1 MVKLSIQKNGKV
13 LCLGAVAGGD
23 VDERQL
29 DNSYKPHSRDQ
40 KPFPHAKA
48 KAKIPPQNL
57 FPFVLPHNQTTRIYP
72 KAKEELY
79 SLSSFISFQSIR
91 LFLIFKWLT
100 EGEVLDWLM
109 SNLYNRDFI
118 LEFVGMETKLHPFD
132 SVEDNELP
140 SGKLKDLPRGIMH
153 TRSDLELR
161 PQWRKSLWSADN
173 QITGPWIAQGVLL
186 VGKKVE
192 QFHHWIKQEVMKV
205 VSL

>member
-1 MVKLSIQKNGKV
+1 MGRCCVWELSQGETSTSGSWTTHINPIAETKN
-13 LCLGAVAGGD
+13 
-23 VDERQL
+23 
-29 DNSYKPHSRDQ
+29 
-40 KPFPHAKA
+40 PFPMQKQ
-48 KAKIPPQNL
+48 KQRFPQNL
-57 FPFVLPHNQTTRIYP
+57 FPFVLLHVPLRRGTTRIYP

-91 LFLIFKWLT
+91 LLLIFKWLT

-161 PQWRKSLWSADN
+161 PQWRKSLRSTDN

-192 QFHHWIKQEVMKV
+192 
-205 VSL
+205 

>member
-48 KAKIPPQNL
+48 KAKIPSPQNL
-57 FPFVLPHNQTTRIYP
+57 FPFVLPHTTRIYP

-91 LFLIFKWLT
+91 LLLIFK
-100 EGEVLDWLM
+100 
-109 SNLYNRDFI
+109 
-118 LEFVGMETKLHPFD
+118 
-132 SVEDNELP
+132 DNELP

-161 PQWRKSLWSADN
+161 PQWRKSLRSA
-173 QITGPWIAQGVLL
+173 VLL
-186 VGKKVE
+186 C
-192 QFHHWIKQEVMKV
+192 
-205 VSL
+205 

>member
-1 MVKLSIQKNGKV
+1 MAEE
-13 LCLGAVAGGD
+13 AVA
-23 VDERQL
+23 
-29 DNSYKPHSRDQ
+29 ST
-40 KPFPHAKA
+40 
-48 KAKIPPQNL
+48 PPQL
-57 FPFVLPHNQTTRIYP
+57 SAPPLGSTVIPLYRHKKKTTRIYP

-91 LFLIFKWLT
+91 LLLIFK
-100 EGEVLDWLM
+100 
-109 SNLYNRDFI
+109 
-118 LEFVGMETKLHPFD
+118 
-132 SVEDNELP
+132 DNELP

-161 PQWRKSLWSADN
+161 PQWRKSLRSADN

>member
-48 KAKIPPQNL
+48 KAKIPSPQNL
-57 FPFVLPHNQTTRIYP
+57 FPFVLPHTTRIYP

-91 LFLIFKWLT
+91 LLLIFK
-100 EGEVLDWLM
+100 
-109 SNLYNRDFI
+109 
-118 LEFVGMETKLHPFD
+118 METKLHPFD

-161 PQWRKSLWSADN
+161 PQWRKSLRSADN

>member
-1 MVKLSIQKNGKV
+1 MGRCCVWELSQGETSTSGSWTTHINPIAETKN
-13 LCLGAVAGGD
+13 
-23 VDERQL
+23 
-29 DNSYKPHSRDQ
+29 
-40 KPFPHAKA
+40 PFPMQKQ
-48 KAKIPPQNL
+48 KQRFPQNL
-57 FPFVLPHNQTTRIYP
+57 FPFVLLHVPLRRGTTRIYP

-91 LFLIFKWLT
+91 LLLIFK
-100 EGEVLDWLM
+100 
-109 SNLYNRDFI
+109 
-118 LEFVGMETKLHPFD
+118 METKLHPFD

-161 PQWRKSLWSADN
+161 PQWRKSLRSTDN

-192 QFHHWIKQEVMKV
+192 
-205 VSL
+205 

>member
-48 KAKIPPQNL
+48 KAKIPSPQNL
-57 FPFVLPHNQTTRIYP
+57 FPFVLPHTTRIYP

-91 LFLIFKWLT
+91 LLLIFKWLT

-109 SNLYNRDFI
+109 SNLYNRDSI
-118 LEFVGMETKLHPFD
+118 LEF
-132 SVEDNELP
+132 DNELP

-161 PQWRKSLWSADN
+161 PQWRKSLRSADN